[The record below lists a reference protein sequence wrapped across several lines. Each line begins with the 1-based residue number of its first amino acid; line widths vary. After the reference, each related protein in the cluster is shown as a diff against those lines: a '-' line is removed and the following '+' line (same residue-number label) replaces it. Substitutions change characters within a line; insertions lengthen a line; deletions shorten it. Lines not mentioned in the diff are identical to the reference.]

1 MKNGVNAG
9 GVGIW
14 LDEIVPCLK
23 DTETGEIKETVV
35 FRIESRSFLEKFN
48 EKNGWEINWIKIPKE
63 VEVFALALKENNEIQ
78 GLVGVRNDVDV
89 KAAYLHWA
97 CTAPQNNKH
106 AFGKQKYIGVGG
118 HLFAIAADRS
128 LAWGYDG
135 FIHGFA
141 LNKELLNHYIEVV
154 GTRSI
159 PMSGIRKPAV
169 ILADSME
176 EYLAPPNPYKNPPK
190 GKLNLLEL
198 GRYAERVGKDFDE
211 LTADEILQF
220 KIP

>member
-141 LNKELLNHYIEVV
+141 LNKELLNHYIEIV

-159 PMSGIRKPAV
+159 PMSGIRTPAV

-198 GRYAERVGKDFDE
+198 GRYAERVGKEFDE